1 MPNWQKAQKDFS
13 IMGEQAFFLV
23 NEQQAPM
30 AGPGSAVSEGPSA
43 AQILGCH
50 WQGRMYTS
58 DFQQKIAGLQ
68 AYAQIENAIALTPS
82 GTSSISALQLLP
94 GEFACWIEAPESV
107 LFFNDQLGR
116 LPVYACRQNGRLLMG
131 RNLPEFRKQVPLTPN
146 PVGIAQTF
154 WAGYAL
160 GSTSMYK
167 ELEVVPPGSIW
178 LIEKESGKHTILNQ
192 TVAGYSPRNTAPMQV
207 QAKALAEQFLSV
219 CQQMAAIHPHW
230 HLSLSGGQDARAVL
244 SGFAKATPHLSA
256 SSFTMGK
263 GFADAI
269 IAEQLAAQYHLP
281 WQAFTVAPT
290 TDDDWL
296 IQAKA
301 GFNYAGMAFIK
312 PYLEQ
317 VAAAYRQHIMLTGD
331 GGDKMLPYL
340 GEPTAPTSLDD
351 LVEKLLVRHAI
362 VPAALAAK
370 AAGLHRDELAQS
382 VYECV
387 AAYPEHSL
395 NDRSIHFVLS
405 ERARRAYFEGEDR
418 NRLFMWSTT
427 PFYHPDFVQ
436 MAMQVPDEYKK
447 RYRFY
452 HAFMQ
457 ELDASLQTIPDA
469 NGHRL
474 GSVGFAAQKWMQEQ
488 FRSGPVWLKNMLR
501 QINAVR
507 SGNSTAAS
515 KLKIE
520 LPSALSFMP
529 DSTVQQIWQ
538 TSEEAA
544 WHLRTIAKVFR

>member
-1 MPNWQKAQKDFS
+1 MAAPGFVLLEASVAAEQPDGIGLTTAASIYYSTYIFPQSASFTIHWMGFS
-13 IMGEQAFFLV
+13 CQT
-23 NEQQAPM
+23 NETRKQLLEKLAHTLALADANSLLSEMAALQQA
-30 AGPGSAVSEGPSA
+30 
-43 AQILGCH
+43 C
-50 WQGRMYTS
+50 
-58 DFQQKIAGLQ
+58 
-68 AYAQIENAIALTPS
+68 
-82 GTSSISALQLLP
+82 
-94 GEFACWIEAPESV
+94 GEFACWIETPESV
-107 LFFNDQLGR
+107 LFFNDQQGR
-116 LPVYACRQNGRLLMG
+116 LPVYACWQNGRLLMG
-131 RNLPEFRKQVPLTPN
+131 RNLQALRQQVLLTPN
-146 PVGIAQTF
+146 PIGIAQTL

-160 GSTSMYK
+160 GSTTMFK

-178 LIEKESGKHTILNQ
+178 LIDKQTGLHQVLNQ
-192 TVAGYSPRNTAPMQV
+192 TVADFSPRNTAPILI
-207 QAKALAEQFLSV
+207 QAKELAEQFWSV
-219 CQQMAAIHPHW
+219 CQQMAATHPHW
-230 HLSLSGGQDARAVL
+230 HVSLSGGQDARAVL
-244 SGFAKATPHLSA
+244 AGFVKATPDLSA
-256 SSFTMGK
+256 SSFTMGQ
-263 GFADAI
+263 GFADAM
-269 IAEQLAAQYHLP
+269 IAEQLAAQYRVP

-290 TDDDWL
+290 TEDDWL
-296 IQAKA
+296 IHAKA

-317 VAAAYRQHIMLTGD
+317 VAAAYPQHIMLTGD

-370 AAGLHRDELAQS
+370 AAGLHRDELAHS

-387 AAYPEHSL
+387 AAYPEHSM

-474 GSVGFAAQKWMQEQ
+474 GSVGFTAQKWMQEQ
-488 FRSGPVWLKNMLR
+488 FRSGPVWLKNALR
-501 QINAVR
+501 QINALR
-507 SGNSTAAS
+507 SGNNSTTNT
-515 KLKIE
+515 LKID

-529 DSTVQQIWQ
+529 DTAVQQIWQ

>member
-1 MPNWQKAQKDFS
+1 MAAPGFVLLEASVAAEQPDGIGLTTAASIYYSTYIFPQSASFTIHWMGFS
-13 IMGEQAFFLV
+13 CQT
-23 NEQQAPM
+23 NETRKQLLEKLAHTLALADANSLLSEM
-30 AGPGSAVSEGPSA
+30 A
-43 AQILGCH
+43 
-50 WQGRMYTS
+50 
-58 DFQQKIAGLQ
+58 
-68 AYAQIENAIALTPS
+68 
-82 GTSSISALQLLP
+82 ALQQP
-94 GEFACWIEAPESV
+94 CGEFACWIETPESV
-107 LFFNDQLGR
+107 LFFNDQQGR
-116 LPVYACRQNGRLLMG
+116 LPVYACWQNGRLLMG
-131 RNLPEFRKQVPLTPN
+131 RNLQALRQQVLLTPN
-146 PVGIAQTF
+146 PIGIAQTL

-160 GSTSMYK
+160 GSTTMFK

-178 LIEKESGKHTILNQ
+178 LIDKQTGLHQVLNQ
-192 TVAGYSPRNTAPMQV
+192 TVADFSPRNTAPILI
-207 QAKALAEQFLSV
+207 QAKELAEQFWSV
-219 CQQMAAIHPHW
+219 CQQMAATHSHW
-230 HLSLSGGQDARAVL
+230 HVSLSGGQDARAVL
-244 SGFAKATPHLSA
+244 AGFVKATPDLSA
-256 SSFTMGK
+256 SSFTMGQ
-263 GFADAI
+263 GFADAM
-269 IAEQLAAQYHLP
+269 IAEQLAAQYRVP

-290 TDDDWL
+290 TEDDWL
-296 IQAKA
+296 IHAKA

-317 VAAAYRQHIMLTGD
+317 VAAAYPQHIMLTGD

-351 LVEKLLVRHAI
+351 LVEKLLVRHTI

-387 AAYPEHSL
+387 AAYSEHSM

-427 PFYHPDFVQ
+427 PFYHPAFVQ

-469 NGHRL
+469 NGYRL

-488 FRSGPVWLKNMLR
+488 FRSGPVWLKNALR
-501 QINAVR
+501 QINALR
-507 SGNSTAAS
+507 NGNNSATNT
-515 KLKIE
+515 LKID

-529 DSTVQQIWQ
+529 DTAVQQIWQ
-538 TSEEAA
+538 TNEEAA